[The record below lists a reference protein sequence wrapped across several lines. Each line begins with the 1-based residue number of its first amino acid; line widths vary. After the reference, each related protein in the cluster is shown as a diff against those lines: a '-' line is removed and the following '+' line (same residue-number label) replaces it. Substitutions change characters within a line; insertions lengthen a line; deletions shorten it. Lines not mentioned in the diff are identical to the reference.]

1 VSASDPHLILRRA
14 VAGDWAK
21 GHMRLL
27 SQLTACGEV
36 SAEAYAARLE
46 SMARAGDTYHL
57 LVVEDTSLSS
67 DCSIVASA
75 TLVVELK
82 LIHAC
87 AAVGH
92 IEDVVVRDGYR
103 GKSIGVRIM
112 QALHAIAKERG
123 CYKVMLDCSA
133 ENMHFYE
140 KLDSKENSK
149 HMRLDFH

>member
-36 SAEAYAARLE
+36 SADAYAARLE
-46 SMARAGDTYHL
+46 AMARAGDTYHL
-57 LVVEDTSLSS
+57 LVVEDTSLSG
-67 DCSIVASA
+67 DCIVGSA

-92 IEDVVVRDGYR
+92 IEDVVVCEGYR

-112 QALHAIAKERG
+112 QALHAIAKEKG
-123 CYKVMLDCSA
+123 CYKVMLDCNA
-133 ENMHFYE
+133 ENVHFYE
-140 KLDSKENSK
+140 KMEYKENSK